1 VGLFVGSIIGYSLVT
16 ANVASYETRIN
27 SLKTQVNELR
37 SQVNNL
43 NDTVSSLKTTRAQ
56 PLRYEVYFSPNGGAA
71 DRVIYWIDRANS
83 SINVLIYSFTLDAI
97 GDAIVR
103 AKTRGVQVK
112 VVFEKE
118 QINTYSEYQKLK
130 SAGVQVANDTNPDLL
145 HDKIA
150 VIDGGVV
157 LTGSFNWSRSA
168 DEKNNDNLLVIFNQD
183 LAGKYLAEFNKIWDQ
198 SRK

>member
-1 VGLFVGSIIGYSLVT
+1 MGLFVGSIIGYSLVT

-37 SQVNNL
+37 SQVNDL
-43 NDTVSSLKTTRAQ
+43 NDTISSLKTTRAQ